1 MNLDL
6 DLTFFGELL
15 TIFLTPKGIACPEEI
30 EIIKGDLGML
40 GFPFVLSEEEMV
52 NAFLMEEFQKERDL
66 YKDSSIEGISYQEI
80 SNG

>member
-30 EIIKGDLGML
+30 EVIKGDLGML

-52 NAFLMEEFQKERDL
+52 NAYLEKRENKYL
-66 YKDSSIEGISYQEI
+66 ALTISK
-80 SNG
+80 